1 MEKEPVVVDSVKIY
15 LKQISEIPLL
25 SFEEE
30 QELSEKIKLGDKS
43 AVQELVYHNLR
54 LVVSIAKKYKNNHMT
69 LLDIIQEGNIGLMKA
84 AEKYD
89 SSKGFRFS
97 TYATWWIRQAINRAT
112 EEQGRVVRVP
122 AHITELISK
131 IKKVSRKYEATYG
144 EEPSAKFLSET
155 LGVDL
160 EKINLALESMQSI
173 SSIDAVIDDED
184 DTTFGDLI
192 PDYKAETGYNNLVR
206 EENKE
211 ILDAVFSTLTEREAG
226 ILRLRFGIGVERAM
240 TLEEVG
246 EHYGISR
253 ERIRQVE
260 NKALRKMRNPLRAEI
275 LRDCL

>member
-30 QELSEKIKLGDKS
+30 QKLSEKIKLGDKS

-131 IKKVSRKYEATYG
+131 IKKISRKYG
-144 EEPSAKFLSET
+144 K
-155 LGVDL
+155 
-160 EKINLALESMQSI
+160 
-173 SSIDAVIDDED
+173 
-184 DTTFGDLI
+184 
-192 PDYKAETGYNNLVR
+192 
-206 EENKE
+206 
-211 ILDAVFSTLTEREAG
+211 
-226 ILRLRFGIGVERAM
+226 
-240 TLEEVG
+240 
-246 EHYGISR
+246 
-253 ERIRQVE
+253 RI
-260 NKALRKMRNPLRAEI
+260 
-275 LRDCL
+275 